1 MVTLEL
7 VENKNDILISLRN
20 FNSEAKD
27 NLDLTPELLIRTTY
41 WVFDSTSNTFGPN
54 KFVGHKNM
62 TFRKYQSALEGNFE
76 GLRYFDGGRTRKAIE
91 GILGSYKPDNSLIPQ
106 LINCAESITHRGVV
120 AGVTIQKWKFNYIS
134 K

>member
-20 FNSEAKD
+20 FNREAKD
-27 NLDLTPELLIRTTY
+27 NLDLTAELLIRTTY
-41 WVFDSTSNTFGPN
+41 WVYDPTSDTFGPN

-62 TFRKYQSALEGNFE
+62 TFQKYESALEGNFE

-91 GILGSYKPDNSLIPQ
+91 EILGSYESDNSLIIR
-106 LINCAESITHRGVV
+106 LINWAESITHRGVV
-120 AGVTIQKWKFNYIS
+120 AGVTTQKWKFNYIS